1 MSSIVADSA
10 TLLAFWSSV
19 FGPRP
24 WMVSPLILISALHAL
39 PNSSEVRGRGRGD
52 VRSTVGE
59 ECGVAHGTE
68 LHSVAQSGT
77 EWHRVAI
84 AHCSL
89 TSSALS

>member
-39 PNSSEVRGRGRGD
+39 PNSSEGKGAGRRQK
-52 VRSTVGE
+52 
-59 ECGVAHGTE
+59 HG
-68 LHSVAQSGT
+68 G
-77 EWHRVAI
+77 
-84 AHCSL
+84 
-89 TSSALS
+89 